1 MWIRCLTGMER
12 ERSRGQRYGVRR
24 WLVGNGIRCSTF
36 HDTRRQTPDTWPGTE
51 MEEVGDKRI
60 NSTPYWRCHSRGNR
74 GFWDRARFRSVSA
87 WLGRLNTFGLFQ
99 EKRLR
104 FILHWTSSEV
114 VLLKI
119 CFLIVQELDFQSFC
133 TVEVLGY
140 LLSSFSSKWGSV
152 DVYTLKN
159 KHSLLALMVP
169 WRISWNLSFEQKVLW
184 GTQNG
189 SFIATKTL
197 FWNPYF

>member
-1 MWIRCLTGMER
+1 MWIRCLTGLER
-12 ERSRGQRYGVRR
+12 EGSRGQRYGVRR

-36 HDTRRQTPDTWPGTE
+36 HDTQRQTPDTWPGTE
-51 MEEVGDKRI
+51 MEEVGDRRI
-60 NSTPYWRCHSRGNR
+60 NSAPYWRCHSRGNR

-114 VLLKI
+114 VHLMI
-119 CFLIVQELDFQSFC
+119 CFLIVQELDFQSFLLESSSK
-133 TVEVLGY
+133 TDKRHAVEVLGY
-140 LLSSFSSKWGSV
+140 VLSSFSAKWGSV

-159 KHSLLALMVP
+159 
-169 WRISWNLSFEQKVLW
+169 
-184 GTQNG
+184 
-189 SFIATKTL
+189 
-197 FWNPYF
+197 